1 MSNDLRI
8 DIALQHQGC
17 DFKAYTIIKE
27 PDLTADN
34 VDHIMAEIGCSVRR
48 TCINHGIVP
57 DPLLDLDSNL
67 AHDEQ
72 SEASTSSDF
81 EKSNVTGVVA

>member
-1 MSNDLRI
+1 MRGEVSHSLWHRGESN
-8 DIALQHQGC
+8 
-17 DFKAYTIIKE
+17 
-27 PDLTADN
+27 LTADN
-34 VDHIMAEIGCSVRR
+34 VDHIMSEIGCSVRR
-48 TCINHGIVP
+48 ACINHGIVP

-72 SEASTSSDF
+72 SEASTSSDL